1 MVARKTPAWPVR
13 ELGEG
18 VPVVFLH
25 GYPLDH
31 RIWEPQLGPL
41 SGSHRI
47 VLLDLPGF
55 GLAREWSVPDT
66 IAGFAE
72 SVHTTLT
79 QRLSKP
85 VVLVG
90 HSFGGY
96 VALELYRSHPDLFE
110 GLVLVDTR
118 SEPDTPESR
127 EKRLATVRRL
137 EDPRESLN
145 LDETVRALV
154 APTTW
159 EMKGPIL
166 ESIRDIVRGALTPA
180 IVGSLRAIAG
190 RPDLTPVLSSI
201 HVPTL
206 VIWGEN
212 DQLVPPTQSRSMV
225 SQIPRGRGVSIPGA
239 GHLPSLEAPE
249 AFARA
254 LEDFLDKQL
263 SS

>member
-1 MVARKTPAWPVR
+1 MEERESAAWPVR
-13 ELGEG
+13 ELGKG

-31 RIWEPQLGPL
+31 RIWEPQLKRL
-41 SGSHRI
+41 SGGHRI
-47 VLLDLPGF
+47 VLLDLPGY
-55 GLAREWSVPDT
+55 GLARDWMVPDT
-66 IAGFAE
+66 LAGFAE
-72 SVHTTLT
+72 SVHSTLT
-79 QRLSKP
+79 RGLSEP

-96 VALELYRSHPDLFE
+96 VALELYRNHPELFE

-118 SEPDTPESR
+118 SEPDTPEAR

-137 EDPRESLN
+137 ENTGQGLDVGES
-145 LDETVRALV
+145 VRALV

-159 EMKGPIL
+159 ETKGPIL
-166 ESIRDIVRGALTPA
+166 ESIRGIVRSVSTPT
-180 IVGSLRAIAG
+180 IVGSLRAIAD

-201 HVPTL
+201 RVPTL

-212 DQLVPPTQSRSMV
+212 DRLIPPTQSRSMV
-225 SQIPRGRGVSIPGA
+225 SQIPYGRGVGIPGA
-239 GHLPSLEAPE
+239 GHLPSVEAPE
-249 AFARA
+249 AFASA
-254 LEDFLDKQL
+254 LEDFLEKQI